1 MRRLTCLA
9 ICFSLWIPLSFAD
22 GYSLKRV
29 EPPSWWIGMHD
40 PVLQL
45 MVCGEQ
51 IADLTPVIRYPGV
64 RIQRTE
70 RTGNPNYLFITLK
83 ISPDVKPGRFDIL
96 FQKDK
101 TTQVLWH
108 YELWEREP
116 GSAQRIGFGP
126 SDVIYLVTPD
136 RFANGDPSNDEVSG
150 YPDKLNRD
158 DRDGRHGGDLKGI
171 IDHLDYIAGMGFT
184 ALWLNPV
191 LENNMPRTSYHGYA
205 ITDFYRVDPRF
216 GSNELYAQ
224 LGEMASR
231 KGIKLIMDMVANHC
245 GSEHWWMKD
254 LPSEDW
260 IHGGGEFFSTNHMR
274 ATVQDPYA
282 SPSDKMM
289 FPDGWFVKSMPDMN
303 QQNPFLATYL
313 IQNSVWWIEYA
324 HLAGIRQDTYSY
336 PDKDFMSEW
345 SCRLMAEYP
354 QLNIVGEEWSVNPA
368 LVSYWQK
375 GKVNRDGYT
384 SCLPSLM
391 DFPLQQALVKGLVE
405 NDAIYSDGLIRLYET
420 LANDFLYADP
430 GNLVI
435 FADNHDMS
443 RFFTQVDE
451 DVDLFKMGLVY
462 ILTVRGI
469 PQVYYG
475 TEIAMNNPGTSDHGI
490 IRSDF
495 PGGWE
500 SDTVDA
506 FSGKGLTQQQTDI
519 QDFTRKLLRWRQN
532 HPVIHD
538 GSLVH
543 YVPNNGI
550 YVYFRYTK
558 DQTVMIVMNKNNVP
572 VTLGTQRF
580 SEVTGDFHSGRDVL
594 TKKEYLLN
602 DLVVP
607 AREAL
612 ILELQK

>member
-83 ISPDVKPGRFDIL
+83 ISPDAKPGRFDIL

-158 DRDGRHGGDLKGI
+158 DRDGRHGGDLQGI

-354 QLNIVGEEWSVNPA
+354 RLNIVGEEWSVNPA

-469 PQVYYG
+469 SQVYYG

-580 SEVTGDFHSGRDVL
+580 SEVTGDFHSGKDVL